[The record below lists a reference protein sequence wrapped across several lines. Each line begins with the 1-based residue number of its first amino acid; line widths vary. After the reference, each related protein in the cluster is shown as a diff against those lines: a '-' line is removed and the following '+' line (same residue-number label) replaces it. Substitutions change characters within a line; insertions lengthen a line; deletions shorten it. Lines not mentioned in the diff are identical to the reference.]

1 LDAVGEVLAERQQ
14 GDLSWGIGASLAIL
28 LHGAIAGVLVLS
40 ALHHPVHFVTP
51 RAVNVRLVQAGN
63 LKGGTP
69 AAPPPEE
76 KPPEKPKIIKP
87 AEEPPPPPPPSNKA
101 LLLPTKE
108 KEKEKKPAVP
118 SVPGPAT
125 KQPNQ
130 QAAAPAAA
138 PSAQPG
144 TGGAVGMG
152 GNVGVGGATFDQP
165 DFNYSYYV
173 ERMLVTIGMNWFKPA
188 ESVPISPM
196 IRFRIER
203 DGTINDPQIERS
215 SGLPYV
221 DRAALRAVMASSP
234 LPPLPQEFS
243 GRYLGVHLIFE

>member
-1 LDAVGEVLAERQQ
+1 MDAVGEVLAEKQHS
-14 GDLSWGIGASLAIL
+14 DLPWGFGTSMAVILHAGVGAIL
-28 LHGAIAGVLVLS
+28 VIS
-40 ALHHPVHFVTP
+40 ALHRPVRLVTP
-51 RAVNVRLVQAGN
+51 RAVNVRLVQAGT
-63 LKGGTP
+63 LQGGTP
-69 AAPPPEE
+69 AAPAVPE

-87 AEEPPPPPPPSNKA
+87 AEEPPPPPSEKA
-101 LLLPTKE
+101 KLLPA

-125 KQPNQ
+125 KIPNQ
-130 QAAAPAAA
+130 QAAAA
-138 PSAQPG
+138 PQAPPSGKPG
-144 TGGAVGMG
+144 TGGPAGAG
-152 GNVGVGGATFDQP
+152 GNVGIGGATFDQP

-196 IRFRIER
+196 IKFRIER
-203 DGTINDPQIERS
+203 DGSISDPQVERS
-215 SGLPYV
+215 SGLPFV

-234 LPPLPQEFS
+234 LGPLPQEFS

>member
-1 LDAVGEVLAERQQ
+1 MDAVGEVLAERQHS
-14 GDLSWGIGASLAIL
+14 DLPWGFGTSLAVLLHAGIGAIL
-28 LHGAIAGVLVLS
+28 VIS
-40 ALHHPVHFVTP
+40 ALHRPVRLITP
-51 RAVNVRLVQAGN
+51 RAVNVRLVQAGT
-63 LKGGTP
+63 LQGGAP
-69 AAPPPEE
+69 AAVPE
-76 KPPEKPKIIKP
+76 KPAPEKPKIIKP
-87 AEEPPPPPPPSNKA
+87 AEEQPPPPSEKA
-101 LLLPTKE
+101 KLLPA

-125 KQPNQ
+125 KMANQ
-130 QAAAPAAA
+130 QPAAIPAA
-138 PSAQPG
+138 PSSAKPG
-144 TGGAVGMG
+144 TGGLAGMG

-203 DGTINDPQIERS
+203 DGTISDPQVERS

-234 LPPLPQEFS
+234 LGPLPQEFS

>member
-1 LDAVGEVLAERQQ
+1 MDAVGEVLAEKGH
-14 GDLSWGIGASLAIL
+14 GDLPWGMGASLAVL
-28 LHGAIAGVLVLS
+28 LHAGIGVILVAS
-40 ALHHPVHFVTP
+40 AFHRPGRFVAP
-51 RAVNVRLVQAGN
+51 RAVAVRLVQAGR
-63 LKGGTP
+63 LQGGAP
-69 AAPPPEE
+69 VEAPPAPA
-76 KPPEKPKIIKP
+76 PEKPKIIKP
-87 AEEPPPPPPPSNKA
+87 AEEEPPPPSPKA
-101 LLLPTKE
+101 KLLPAKE
-108 KEKEKKPAVP
+108 DKKKPPVP
-118 SVPGPAT
+118 SVPGPPT
-125 KQPNQ
+125 KQANQ
-130 QAAAPAAA
+130 QAAAPAA
-138 PSAQPG
+138 PSAKPG
-144 TGGAVGMG
+144 TGGPVGMG

-203 DGTINDPQIERS
+203 DGSISDPQVERS

-234 LPPLPQEFS
+234 LPPLPQEFG

>member
-1 LDAVGEVLAERQQ
+1 MDAVGEVLAEREH
-14 GDLSWGIGASLAIL
+14 GDLPWGLGASLALL
-28 LHGAIAGVLVLS
+28 LHFGIGAILVIS
-40 ALHHPVHFVTP
+40 ALHRPGRFVMP
-51 RAVNVRLVQAGN
+51 RAVAVRLVQAGR
-63 LKGGTP
+63 LQGGAPVVVPETP
-69 AAPPPEE
+69 AS
-76 KPPEKPKIIKP
+76 EKPKIIKP
-87 AEEPPPPPPPSNKA
+87 AEEEPPPPSPKA
-101 LLLPTKE
+101 KLLPAKE
-108 KEKEKKPAVP
+108 KEEKKKPAVP

-125 KQPNQ
+125 RTANQ
-130 QAAAPAAA
+130 QPAAPAAA
-138 PSAQPG
+138 PAKPG
-144 TGGAVGMG
+144 TGGPVGAG

-203 DGTINDPQIERS
+203 DGSISDPQVERS

-234 LPPLPQEFS
+234 LPPLPQEFG

>member
-1 LDAVGEVLAERQQ
+1 MDAVGEVLAQREGR
-14 GDLSWGIGASLAIL
+14 DLPWATGATLAFLLHAGIGAIL
-28 LHGAIAGVLVLS
+28 VIS
-40 ALHHPVHFVTP
+40 ALHRPARFVTP
-51 RAVNVRLVQAGN
+51 RAVAVRLVQAGT
-63 LKGGTP
+63 LRGG
-69 AAPPPEE
+69 APVPVPEA
-76 KPPEKPKIIKP
+76 PPEKPKIIKP
-87 AEEPPPPPPPSNKA
+87 AEEQPPPPSPKA
-101 LLLPTKE
+101 KLLPA

-118 SVPGPAT
+118 SVPGPST
-125 KQPNQ
+125 KTANQ
-130 QAAAPAAA
+130 QPAAAPAAPA
-138 PSAQPG
+138 AVPG
-144 TGGAVGMG
+144 TGGPAGMG

-203 DGTINDPQIERS
+203 DGTISDPQVERS
-215 SGLPYV
+215 SGLPFV

-234 LPPLPQEFS
+234 LAPLPQEFG

>member
-1 LDAVGEVLAERQQ
+1 VP
-14 GDLSWGIGASLAIL
+14 WGIGATLALL
-28 LHGAIAGVLVLS
+28 LHGAIAAALVLS
-40 ALHHPVHFVTP
+40 ALHHPVRFVTP
-51 RAVNVRLVQAGN
+51 RAVNVRLVQAGT
-63 LKGGTP
+63 LRGGTP
-69 AAPPPEE
+69 AAPAPEE

-87 AEEPPPPPPPSNKA
+87 AEEPPPPPPSSKA

-118 SVPGPAT
+118 SVPGPST

-130 QAAAPAAA
+130 QAAAPAAPA
-138 PSAQPG
+138 AAQPG
-144 TGGAVGMG
+144 TGGAAGMG

-215 SGLPYV
+215 SGLPFV

-234 LPPLPQEFS
+234 LPPLPQEFG